1 MAVITLRFNPRRLGL
16 ATQVRIL
23 LPTGIYPQDTD
34 FEALYASRKPLP
46 VLWLLHGGSD
56 NYADWHDCTTV
67 QLLADEYGYAV
78 VMPDAQMSSYAN
90 MAHGPAWRDYFRTE
104 LPEYIYTHFPVSRK
118 REDNFIAGMSM
129 GGAGALKFALLDPQR
144 YSVCV
149 PISSGVEVVPNYAAG
164 TGRATSNPFFQNIYG
179 HEDDP
184 SGVLGT
190 EEDIYWL
197 LKKNVEEGTELPAFK
212 FCVGLEDFTREGNL
226 HFHRYAESLGVH
238 IPWYEEHGIH
248 DWKSWN
254 IYIPKV
260 FEFIREC
267 RERSGCEKRDA
278 AEKG

>member
-1 MAVITLRFNPRRLGL
+1 MAVMTLRFNPPSLGL

-23 LPTGIYPQDTD
+23 LPTGIHPQDTD
-34 FEALYASRKPLP
+34 FRKLYADMQKFP

-67 QLLADEYGYAV
+67 QLLSDRYGYAV

-90 MAHGPAWRDYFRTE
+90 MAHGPALRDYYRYE
-104 LPEYIYTHFPVSRK
+104 LPEYIYTHFPISRK
-118 REDNFIAGMSM
+118 REDNFISGMSM

-149 PISSGVEVVPNYAAG
+149 PISSGVEVVRNYAAR
-164 TGRATSNPFFQNIYG
+164 TGRATSNKFFQNIYG

-197 LKKNVEEGTELPAFK
+197 LEQNVKNGTELPRFE

-226 HFHRYAESLGVH
+226 EFHRFASSLGVQ
-238 IPWYEEHGIH
+238 IPWVEEHGIH
-248 DWKSWN
+248 DWNSWN
-254 IYIPKV
+254 LYIPEV
-260 FEFIREC
+260 FSFIC
-267 RERSGCEKRDA
+267 RCRMEAGLE
-278 AEKG
+278 